1 MPSNF
6 FGHLKRALEL
16 FISVRMSPLA
26 TLWDHLVDTM
36 TPGEKTKRTNTHPCL
51 AKNDLS
57 SGKKY
62 EIPHFCRLDLE
73 IFSIGFSDTLNA
85 MV

>member
-1 MPSNF
+1 MGIKSWLIVTYRLHILNN
-6 FGHLKRALEL
+6 
-16 FISVRMSPLA
+16 
-26 TLWDHLVDTM
+26 TM
-36 TPGEKTKRTNTHPCL
+36 TPGKKKKTRTR
-51 AKNDLS
+51 DLS